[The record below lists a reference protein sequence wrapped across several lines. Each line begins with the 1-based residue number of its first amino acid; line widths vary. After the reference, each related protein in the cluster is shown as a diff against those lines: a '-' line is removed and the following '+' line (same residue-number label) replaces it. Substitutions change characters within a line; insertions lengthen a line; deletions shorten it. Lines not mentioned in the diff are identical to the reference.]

1 MTSTRRRRGLRS
13 LVVAIVLLAGLGLVA
28 DRVAE
33 SLAED
38 QLAAAAEDEAARYDV
53 RAAATSAE
61 IGGGPGFLPQ
71 LVRGDFS
78 RITLTMQRPTIASVP
93 AEELTADLTGIQVPR
108 EVLTG
113 GRGATVT
120 VDSADIRLRMTPDA
134 LARFAARTSGLDR
147 LTLRVADGRLRAQLT
162 VRGVEAAAVV
172 RPQVRDGRVVLVIDD
187 LPGVP
192 SAVRDVVRELLG
204 RGIDVSDLPFGAA
217 LKQVAVV
224 GQSVVLTATASD
236 VELRPASP

>member
-1 MTSTRRRRGLRS
+1 MTSTRRRRGVRS
-13 LVVAIVLLAGLGLVA
+13 FVVVVVLLAGLGLVA

-38 QLAAAAEDEAARYDV
+38 QLAAAVEDEAARYDL

-78 RITLTMQRPTIASVP
+78 RISLRMRRPTIASVP

-120 VDSADIRLRMTPDA
+120 VGSADVRLRVSPAA
-134 LARFAARTSGLDR
+134 LTRFAASPSGLDR
-147 LTLRVADGRLRAQLT
+147 LTLRVVDGRLRAQLT
-162 VRGVEAAAVV
+162 VGGVEAEAGV

-192 SAVRDVVRELLG
+192 SAIRDVARDLLG
-204 RGIDVSDLPFGAA
+204 RGIEVPDLPFGAA

-224 GQSVVLTATASD
+224 GQSVVLTATASH
-236 VELRPASP
+236 VELRSS